1 MKKLLEKAFTLVEL
15 LIVIGIIGI
24 LAVVLLV
31 TLNPAEAQRKARDA
45 KRIKDAGVLQVVM
58 EQAVADSL
66 IVDGAP
72 ITLAA
77 GVNSGGSAAS
87 RKSQDVCEDTN
98 WLKIN
103 ICNYAKS
110 APMDPLNG
118 YSTTVANE
126 ATAVYP
132 TYRVR
137 VSGID
142 YEINVR
148 QESAG
153 NKLKLSGDTSATG
166 SSIKWF
172 EIASGPFDLFTD

>member
-1 MKKLLEKAFTLVEL
+1 MKRILQKAFTLVEL

-66 IVDGAP
+66 IVDGAD
-72 ITLAA
+72 ITGAT
-77 GVNSGGSAAS
+77 GVNSGGTVAS
-87 RKSQDVCEDTN
+87 RKPQDVCGATN
-98 WLKIN
+98 WLKID

-118 YSTTVANE
+118 YSATLANE
-126 ATAVYP
+126 ASALFP

-153 NKLKLSGDTSATG
+153 NAGKLSGDGGDSA
-166 SSIKWF
+166 KWF
-172 EIASGPFDLFTD
+172 EIASGPFDLLGD